1 MTNSSQQCPAMTVF
15 LILSIVIIN
24 NIFYKCF
31 IKKQNNLTLLFVENV
46 YLTTQ
51 VYKKKKNT
59 FTVCALQIKKK

>member
-51 VYKKKKNT
+51 VYKKQTNT